1 MGKPDT
7 RHLDRQ
13 IRETTRKL
21 DAARQR
27 QMWPLNG
34 RERRAILA
42 AMTSV
47 SVKVARHKS
56 TDRDVTKADQAW
68 ESAATRLQAEI
79 TALETERQNAV
90 NAAAAEKAA
99 KTAKKSSGWW

>member
-42 AMTSV
+42 AATSG
-47 SVKVARHKS
+47 SAKVLRHKS
-56 TDRDVTKADQAW
+56 TTRAEEQAATAW

-79 TALETERQNAV
+79 TALETERQNVV